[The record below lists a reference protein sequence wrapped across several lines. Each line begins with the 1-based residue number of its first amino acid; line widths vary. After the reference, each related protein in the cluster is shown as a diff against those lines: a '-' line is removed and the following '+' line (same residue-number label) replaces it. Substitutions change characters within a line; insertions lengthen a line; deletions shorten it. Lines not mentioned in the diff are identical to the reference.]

1 MIASISFDE
10 SYSFERHS
18 LQMKEEHLDST
29 AIGQRI
35 KALRSE
41 SLGLSQE
48 AFARLLGVTRGAVGN
63 WELGKGIK
71 FENIQKM
78 AVILNQPVEWIAT
91 GRGQLPGNSSK
102 AEPSEV
108 KPSKPRLVSSFD
120 PDDDVQSGSGYSRE
134 HWKPHT
140 SGAIPELDVKLGAG
154 NGTIGEVINLPVGDN
169 SVSGHKVIREWL
181 IPVDYLQDEI
191 KASPRHSTIM
201 EVIGDSMQPTY
212 LPGDRVIVDL
222 SQDTM
227 SADTVYAISYDDE
240 PPQIKRLQK
249 VPFSDP
255 KQVKIISDNPI
266 LETFSVELDKLTI
279 IGRICGHIARK

>member
-1 MIASISFDE
+1 MDNSAESITA
-10 SYSFERHS
+10 RVRT
-18 LQMKEEHLDST
+18 LRMKTGMSMD
-29 AIGQRI
+29 AFA
-35 KALRSE
+35 KALGYQRASSVQRYE
-41 SLGLSQE
+41 NPNEYQGGYLKRDLVAKIEQ
-48 AFARLLGVTRGAVGN
+48 AV
-63 WELGKGIK
+63 LGKG
-71 FENIQKM
+71 
-78 AVILNQPVEWIAT
+78 
-91 GRGQLPGNSSK
+91 
-102 AEPSEV
+102 EPPISMSEIWELAGPEFSEV

-120 PDDDVQSGSGYSRE
+120 PDDDVQSGNGYTRE

-227 SADTVYAISYDDE
+227 STDTVYAISYDDE

>member
-1 MIASISFDE
+1 
-10 SYSFERHS
+10 
-18 LQMKEEHLDST
+18 MKEEHLDST

-91 GRGQLPGNSSK
+91 GRGQLPGNSSN
-102 AEPSEV
+102 AEPSESN
-108 KPSKPRLVSSFD
+108 PSKPRLVSSFD
-120 PDDDVQSGSGYSRE
+120 PDEDVYSGNGYSRE
-134 HWKPHT
+134 HWKPRT
-140 SGAIPELDVKLGAG
+140 AGAIPELDVKLGAG

>member
-1 MIASISFDE
+1 MDT
-10 SYSFERHS
+10 
-18 LQMKEEHLDST
+18 LGK
-29 AIGQRI
+29 RI
-35 KALRSE
+35 R
-41 SLGLSQE
+41 
-48 AFARLLGVTRGAVGN
+48 FARSAKKLTQLEVASHFYIDRVN
-63 WELGKGIK
+63 VSQWESDTTKPDFDRMFDLA
-71 FENIQKM
+71 KM
-78 AVILNQPVEWIAT
+78 FDTTIEWLVNGEGEPPRPVSTVSPKE
-91 GRGQLPGNSSK
+91 R
-102 AEPSEV
+102 
-108 KPSKPRLVSSFD
+108 KPRLVSSFD
-120 PDDDVQSGSGYSRE
+120 PDEDVYSGNGYTRE

-140 SGAIPELDVKLGAG
+140 AGAIPELDVRLGAG

>member
-1 MIASISFDE
+1 METMGDRLRAARSRANFTSA
-10 SYSFERHS
+10 
-18 LQMKEEHLDST
+18 T
-29 AIGQRI
+29 
-35 KALRSE
+35 KAA
-41 SLGLSQE
+41 E
-48 AFARLLGVTRGAVGN
+48 ALGVSASTYRAHENGQNEFGPEEADRYARKFGTTAAYLLTGAGA
-63 WELGKGIK
+63 E
-71 FENIQKM
+71 Q
-78 AVILNQPVEWIAT
+78 AT
-91 GRGQLPGNSSK
+91 
-102 AEPSEV
+102 
-108 KPSKPRLVSSFD
+108 SKPRLVSSFD
-120 PDDDVQSGSGYSRE
+120 PDDDENHGNGYTRE

-140 SGAIPELDVKLGAG
+140 AGAIPELDVKLGAG

-222 SQDTM
+222 SQDTI

-249 VPFSDP
+249 IPFSDP
-255 KQVKIISDNPI
+255 KQVDVISDNP
-266 LETFSVELDKLTI
+266 LLKTFTVELDKLTI

>member
-1 MIASISFDE
+1 
-10 SYSFERHS
+10 
-18 LQMKEEHLDST
+18 MKEETLDSA
-29 AIGQRI
+29 AIGKRI
-35 KALRSE
+35 KWMRDE
-41 SLGLSQE
+41 NMGLSQE
-48 AFARLLGVTRGAVGN
+48 AFAKLLGVTRGAVGN

-78 AVILNQPVEWIAT
+78 ALILDQPVEWIAT
-91 GRGQLPGNSSK
+91 GRG
-102 AEPSEV
+102 
-108 KPSKPRLVSSFD
+108 SKPISDIRNENLKNTKPHLVSSYD
-120 PDDDVQSGSGYSRE
+120 PDEDSHTVRGYTRE
-134 HWKPHT
+134 HWKPQT
-140 SGAIPELDVKLGAG
+140 AGAIPELDVKLGAG

-169 SVSGHKVIREWL
+169 NVAGHKVLREWL
-181 IPVDYLQDEI
+181 IPTEYLRDEI

-222 SQDTM
+222 SQDAM
-227 SADTVYAISYDDE
+227 NADTVYAISYDDE

-249 VPFSDP
+249 IPFSDP